1 MTDKSYCE
9 KGYFFE
15 NLLLLIDVMKKKI
28 IIVCGPTGVG
38 KTDLSIALA
47 LHFKS
52 EIISFD
58 SRQFFIETTIG
69 TAKPGAA
76 QLAAAPHH
84 FINSHHVWEY
94 FSAGQFA
101 TACNELMN
109 KNPDKNFV
117 LVGGSGMYVDA
128 LVNGMDDLP
137 AKDEAIRNQL
147 DLIFEE
153 DGIEAL
159 QLKLKS
165 LDEQYYN
172 QVDTFN
178 KQRLMRAIEVC
189 LVSGKTYTSFL
200 NKKKYDFNFE
210 PIFIGLDLSREV
222 LYNRINSRVDLMIAE
237 GLQKECEQLIQYSNC
252 NALKTVGYREMFA
265 HINNEISLA
274 EAIGLIKQHSRN
286 YAKRQLTWFRRNPLI
301 KWFDPN
307 NTIEIIRYIENV

>member
-1 MTDKSYCE
+1 
-9 KGYFFE
+9 
-15 NLLLLIDVMKKKI
+15 MKKKV

-47 LHFKS
+47 LHFNA

-69 TAKPGAA
+69 TAKPDAE
-76 QLAAAPHH
+76 QLATVPHH

-101 TACNELMN
+101 AACNELMN

-117 LVGGSGMYVDA
+117 LVGGSGMYIDA

-137 AKDEAIRNQL
+137 AQDEAIRKQL

-153 DGIEAL
+153 GGIEAL
-159 QLKLKS
+159 QQKLKA
-165 LDEQYYN
+165 LDEQYFN

-189 LVSGKTYTSFL
+189 LVSGRTYTSFL
-200 NKKKYDFNFE
+200 NQKKYDFNFE
-210 PIFIGLDLSREV
+210 PIFIGLNMNREV
-222 LYNRINSRVDLMIAE
+222 LYNRINLRVDHMIAG
-237 GLQKECEQLIQYSNC
+237 GLQKECEQLIQFKDC
-252 NALKTVGYREMFA
+252 NALKTVGYKEMFA
-265 HINNEISLA
+265 CLNREIDLA
-274 EAIGLIKQHSRN
+274 EAISLIKQHSRN

-301 KWFDPN
+301 KWFEPSD
-307 NTIEIIRYIENV
+307 TVEIIRYIDNV